1 MRHLPVA
8 LIMTATFLAGCQSM
22 SMPPVEE
29 LSPPQQALAQV
40 IPPRG
45 GVVMAAFTDPGL
57 QPQYLTDDLV
67 QASARAAACHQDA
80 HGEVLE
86 MKDILPILTTLPQT
100 VVYESQIETARAAQ
114 ISVLTGRGTGAERL
128 DVTLLRDGA
137 VWKIADLSHD
147 GKLLSGQL
155 GGHCDFIA
163 REAAALERAASQT
176 EAEVEAITNPAESDA
191 QSG

>member
-8 LIMTATFLAGCQSM
+8 LIMTATLIAGCQPM

-45 GVVMAAFTDPGL
+45 GVVMAAFTDPEL

-80 HGEVLE
+80 YGEVLE
-86 MKDILPILTTLPQT
+86 MNDILPILTTLSQA

-137 VWKIADLSHD
+137 VWKIADLSHG

-155 GGHCDFIA
+155 GGHCDYIA
-163 REAAALERAASQT
+163 REAAALERVARQT
-176 EAEVEAITNPAESDA
+176 EVEVEGARDPAESDVRE
-191 QSG
+191 G